1 MKDKTGAVL
10 RRLTIIPFN
19 ARFSKYLEDGV
30 TVDPKYRPY
39 IKYELIEQSSIEYM
53 IRVGMEGLKR
63 IIINNAFTKSEKV
76 QEQLDEYENENNP
89 IKAFIED
96 NGVGSIENEA
106 TADVY
111 KRYLPEMTYKFKYDN
126 TKADS
131 PYRTLRKADQDGTIL
146 YFRETDPDKTTLD
159 FGATVSVKRTGGGV
173 NGVIEFEVTMTVQTD
188 ITYTDPA

>member
-1 MKDKTGAVL
+1 MLFSANDIPRMKDKTGAVL

-111 KRYLPEMTYKFKYDN
+111 KRYQVFCADN
-126 TKADS
+126 SMQPMSKIVFS
-131 PYRTLRKADQDGTIL
+131 KQINKRLH
-146 YFRETDPDKTTLD
+146 F
-159 FGATVSVKRTGGGV
+159 ATVSSRVDG
-173 NGVIEFEVTMTVQTD
+173 TVRK
-188 ITYTDPA
+188 IFVRE